1 MARTMP
7 KLVAMLALALLVV
20 GRPAV
25 GRAYLSPGEE
35 FGLALASAASNLLY
49 IPAKVVVAAVS
60 LPVGALTGVL
70 TGGDMRAAYAIW
82 VPAAS
87 GTYLLRPA
95 NIDGTEPIDFFGRDY
110 ADRPSHA
117 DTTMEG
123 GIYDTTQYS
132 Q

>member
-7 KLVAMLALALLVV
+7 KLVAILALALLVV

-25 GRAYLSPGEE
+25 GRADRSPGRE
-35 FGLALASAASNLLY
+35 FGLAFGSAASNLLY
-49 IPAKVVVAAVS
+49 TPAKVLVAAFG
-60 LPVGALTGVL
+60 LAFGGITGVL

-87 GTYLLRPA
+87 GTYFLRPA
-95 NIDGTEPIDFFGRDY
+95 NLEGTEPIDFFGWDY
-110 ADRPSHA
+110 ADRPSRA
-117 DTTMEG
+117 DSGMEAG
-123 GIYDTTQYS
+123 VIYDAQYS